1 MKFFKVFFIGAALM
15 ALTTSCE
22 GLIDSLSKNPVFE
35 FTGSTVYDGQSAF
48 LGTTATC
55 KIGWTNHDPA
65 IVSLK
70 YNDQGK
76 ECVATFI
83 LPTTSKSVTKV
94 SITATNLDDSSVEP
108 HKGDII
114 VAPWRLSLYKLS
126 GSNWERISNQNYQE
140 VAGVCTTTCS
150 YSQIGNGTYK
160 IQMEAKDSEGSYKA
174 IGSIPYRLGRL
185 QNHEIDWS
193 GKLVRAEGHV
203 LTTDTSKEFTLTESP
218 TSTQTVAVKLG
229 DVGHLFTLTK

>member
-55 KIGWTNHDPA
+55 KIGWTNHNPQ
-65 IVSLK
+65 IVTLNH
-70 YNDQGK
+70 NDQGK
-76 ECVATFI
+76 ECVATFK
-83 LPTTSKSVTKV
+83 LPAAAKSVTKV
-94 SITATNLDDSSVEP
+94 SLTATNLDDESVEP
-108 HKGDII
+108 YKGDIT
-114 VAPWRLSLYKLS
+114 VAPWRLSLYKQN
-126 GSNWERISNQNYQE
+126 GSNWDRISNQTYNE
-140 VAGVCTTTCS
+140 TAGVVTTICS

-160 IQMEAKDSEGSYKA
+160 LQMEAKDSEGSYKA
-174 IGSIPYRLGRL
+174 ITSIPYRLGRL

-193 GKLVRAEGHV
+193 GKLVGADGHV
-203 LTTDTSKEFTLTESP
+203 LVTETSKQFTLSESP
-218 TSTQTVAVKLG
+218 TATQMVAVKLG
-229 DVGHLFTLTK
+229 EVGHLFTLTK

>member
-70 YNDQGK
+70 YNDQGRS
-76 ECVATFI
+76 AS
-83 LPTTSKSVTKV
+83 P
-94 SITATNLDDSSVEP
+94 
-108 HKGDII
+108 
-114 VAPWRLSLYKLS
+114 RLYFPL
-126 GSNWERISNQNYQE
+126 R
-140 VAGVCTTTCS
+140 
-150 YSQIGNGTYK
+150 
-160 IQMEAKDSEGSYKA
+160 
-174 IGSIPYRLGRL
+174 R
-185 QNHEIDWS
+185 
-193 GKLVRAEGHV
+193 RA
-203 LTTDTSKEFTLTESP
+203 
-218 TSTQTVAVKLG
+218 
-229 DVGHLFTLTK
+229 